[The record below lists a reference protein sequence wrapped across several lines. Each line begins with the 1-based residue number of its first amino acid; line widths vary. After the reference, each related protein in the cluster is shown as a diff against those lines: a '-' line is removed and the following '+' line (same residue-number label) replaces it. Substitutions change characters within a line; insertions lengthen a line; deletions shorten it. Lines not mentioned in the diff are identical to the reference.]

1 MPSGKEI
8 KAGIK
13 SVTNTKKI
21 TRAMELISTVKMK
34 KAQESVLG
42 SRPFAIA
49 ALRIF
54 ASVSESFGDIP
65 SLAGHAHTTKR
76 ELLVVISSNK
86 GLCGGYNVNTF
97 KKVAQYR
104 KEHPE
109 MHLDYITIGK
119 KAREFVLRT
128 GGNLVADF
136 SDAMKDAIEIRDV
149 KPVSSMLREVFTKQV
164 HEKLNYDAIKIVHS
178 YYVSAINQKA
188 IIKQFLPLDRADIM
202 EFLSEI
208 VGQDT
213 STLSE
218 PQEYTIEPD
227 TETIVN
233 EVIPMILSMLLYEI
247 LLESKASEHSARMVA
262 MKNAKDSA
270 TKKVSA
276 LTLSYNKARQA
287 SITKEVSEIVS
298 GVESMKE

>member
-1 MPSGKEI
+1 
-8 KAGIK
+8 
-13 SVTNTKKI
+13 
-21 TRAMELISTVKMK
+21 
-34 KAQESVLG
+34 
-42 SRPFAIA
+42 
-49 ALRIF
+49 
-54 ASVSESFGDIP
+54 
-65 SLAGHAHTTKR
+65 
-76 ELLVVISSNK
+76 VISSNK

-97 KKVAQYR
+97 KKVAQY
-104 KEHPE
+104 KKDHQDITI
-109 MHLDYITIGK
+109 DYITIGK
-119 KAREFVLRT
+119 KAREFILRT

-136 SDAMKDAIEIRDV
+136 SDVMKDTIEIQDV
-149 KPVSSMLREVFTKQV
+149 KPVSSMLRELFSKQA

-178 YYVSAINQKA
+178 YYISAINQKA
-188 IIKQFLPLDRADIM
+188 IVKQFLPLSRGDIV
-202 EFLSEI
+202 EFLTEI
-208 VGQDT
+208 VGQDMP
-213 STLSE
+213 SSE
-218 PQEYTIEPD
+218 ESQKYTIEPD

-247 LLESKASEHSARMVA
+247 LLESKASEHSSRMVA

>member
-1 MPSGKEI
+1 MI
-8 KAGIK
+8 
-13 SVTNTKKI
+13 
-21 TRAMELISTVKMK
+21 
-34 KAQESVLG
+34 G
-42 SRPFAIA
+42 SRPFALA

-54 ASVSESFGDIP
+54 ANVSESLGDI
-65 SLAGHAHTTKR
+65 SALCGHKHATKR

-104 KEHPE
+104 KDHPDV
-109 MHLDYITIGK
+109 HIDYITIGK
-119 KAREFVLRT
+119 KAREFILRT
-128 GGNLVADF
+128 GGNLVVDF
-136 SDAMKDAIEIRDV
+136 SDTMKDAIEIRDV
-149 KPVSSMLREVFTKQV
+149 KPVSSMLRELFVKQA
-164 HEKLNYDAIKIVHS
+164 HERLNYDSVKIVHS
-178 YYVSAINQKA
+178 YYISAINQKA
-188 IIKQFLPLDRADIM
+188 IVKQFLPLDRTQII

-213 STLSE
+213 STLVQSR
-218 PQEYTIEPD
+218 EYIIEPD
-227 TETIVN
+227 AETIVN

-247 LLESKASEHSARMVA
+247 LLESKASEHSSRMVA

>member
-1 MPSGKEI
+1 M
-8 KAGIK
+8 
-13 SVTNTKKI
+13 
-21 TRAMELISTVKMK
+21 
-34 KAQESVLG
+34 
-42 SRPFAIA
+42 
-49 ALRIF
+49 
-54 ASVSESFGDIP
+54 
-65 SLAGHAHTTKR
+65 TKR

-97 KKVAQYR
+97 KKVAQY
-104 KEHPE
+104 KKDHPDVTI
-109 MHLDYITIGK
+109 DYITIGK
-119 KAREFVLRT
+119 KAREFILRT

-136 SDAMKDAIEIRDV
+136 SDAMKDAIEIQDV
-149 KPVSSMLREVFTKQV
+149 KPVSSMLREFFTKQAY
-164 HEKLNYDAIKIVHS
+164 EKLNYDAIKIVHS
-178 YYVSAINQKA
+178 YYISAINQKA
-188 IIKQFLPLDRADIM
+188 IIKQFLPLNRADIV
-202 EFLSEI
+202 EFLSDI

-213 STLSE
+213 SRLMETKT
-218 PQEYTIEPD
+218 YTIEPN

>member
-1 MPSGKEI
+1 MASGKEI
-8 KAGIK
+8 KARIK

-34 KAQESVLG
+34 KAQEGVLS

-54 ASVSESFGDIP
+54 ANVSESLADIP
-65 SLAGHAHTTKR
+65 SIGGHAHTTGR
-76 ELLVVISSNK
+76 EFLVVISSNK

-104 KEHPE
+104 KDHPD
-109 MHLDYITIGK
+109 MTIDYITIGK
-119 KAREFVLRT
+119 KAREFILRT

-136 SDAMKDAIEIRDV
+136 SDVMKDTIEIGDV
-149 KPVSSMLREVFTKQV
+149 KPVSSMLRELFIKHG

-178 YYVSAINQKA
+178 YYISAINQKA
-188 IIKQFLPLDRADIM
+188 VTKQFLPLNRTDIV
-202 EFLSEI
+202 EFLSDI

-213 STLSE
+213 SNLTGSE
-218 PQEYTIEPD
+218 KYNIEPD

-247 LLESKASEHSARMVA
+247 LLESKASEHSSRMVA

>member
-1 MPSGKEI
+1 MASGKEI
-8 KAGIK
+8 KARIK

-42 SRPFAIA
+42 SRPFAIN

-54 ASVSESFGDIP
+54 ANMSESFVNIP
-65 SLAGHAHTTKR
+65 SVMGHALTTKR

-97 KKVAQYR
+97 KKVAEYR
-104 KEHPE
+104 KSHPDTTI
-109 MHLDYITIGK
+109 DYITIGK
-119 KAREFVLRT
+119 KAREFILRT

-136 SDAMKDAIEIRDV
+136 SHIMKDAIEIQDV
-149 KPVSSMLREVFTKQV
+149 KPVSSMLRELFAAQT

-178 YYVSAINQKA
+178 YYISAINQKA
-188 IIKQFLPLDRADIM
+188 IVKQFLPLSRADIV
-202 EFLSEI
+202 EFLNEV
-208 VGQDT
+208 VGQQIET
-213 STLSE
+213 PEESVK
-218 PQEYTIEPD
+218 YTVEPD
-227 TETIVN
+227 TETIVE

-247 LLESKASEHSARMVA
+247 LLESKASEHSSRMVA

>member
-1 MPSGKEI
+1 MASGKEI
-8 KAGIK
+8 KARIK

-42 SRPFAIA
+42 SRPFAVA

-54 ASVSESFGDIP
+54 ANVSESLQDIP
-65 SLAGHAHTTKR
+65 SIGGHTHTTKR
-76 ELLVVISSNK
+76 ELQVVISSNK

-104 KEHPE
+104 KDHPDTTI
-109 MHLDYITIGK
+109 DYITIGK
-119 KAREFVLRT
+119 KAREFILRT

-136 SDAMKDAIEIRDV
+136 SDTMKDVIEISDV
-149 KPVSSMLREVFTKQV
+149 KPVSSMLRELFSKQV

-178 YYVSAINQKA
+178 YYISAINQKA
-188 IIKQFLPLDRADIM
+188 IVKQFLPLSRADIV
-202 EFLSEI
+202 EFLTEI
-208 VGQDT
+208 VGQ
-213 STLSE
+213 SMSIYE
-218 PQEYTIEPD
+218 ESQKYTIEPD

-247 LLESKASEHSARMVA
+247 LLESKASEHSSRMVA

>member
-1 MPSGKEI
+1 
-8 KAGIK
+8 
-13 SVTNTKKI
+13 
-21 TRAMELISTVKMK
+21 MELISTVKMK
-34 KAQESVLG
+34 KAQEWVIG
-42 SRPFAIA
+42 SRPFALA
-49 ALRIF
+49 ALRVF
-54 ASVSESFGDIP
+54 ANVSESLGDIP
-65 SLAGHAHTTKR
+65 SISGHKHTTKR

-104 KEHPE
+104 KDHPE
-109 MHLDYITIGK
+109 VTLDYVTIGK
-119 KAREFVLRT
+119 KAREFILRT
-128 GGNLVADF
+128 WGNLVADF
-136 SDAMKDAIEIRDV
+136 SDTIKDAIEIWGV
-149 KPVSSMLREVFTKQV
+149 KPISSMLRELFNKQSEK
-164 HEKLNYDAIKIVHS
+164 EKLNYDAIKIVHS
-178 YYVSAINQKA
+178 YYISAINQKA
-188 IIKQFLPLDRADIM
+188 IVKQFLPLSRADIV
-202 EFLSEI
+202 EFLTEV
-208 VGQDT
+208 VGQ
-213 STLSE
+213 STDLPMES
-218 PQEYTIEPD
+218 QKYTIEPD
-227 TETIVN
+227 VETIVN

>member
-1 MPSGKEI
+1 MTSGKEI
-8 KAGIK
+8 KARIK

-42 SRPFAIA
+42 SRPFALA

-54 ASVSESFGDIP
+54 ANVSESLGDIP
-65 SLAGHAHTTKR
+65 SVGGHAHTTKR

-104 KEHPE
+104 KDHPDTTI
-109 MHLDYITIGK
+109 DYITIGK

-136 SDAMKDAIEIRDV
+136 SDVMKDAIEIQDV
-149 KPVSSMLREVFTKQV
+149 KPVSSILRELFTAQV
-164 HEKLNYDAIKIVHS
+164 HEKLNYDVIKIVHS
-178 YYVSAINQKA
+178 YYISAINQKA
-188 IIKQFLPLDRADIM
+188 IVKQFLPLSRADIV
-202 EFLSEI
+202 EFLSEV
-208 VGQDT
+208 VGQKVET
-213 STLSE
+213 PEESVK
-218 PQEYTIEPD
+218 YTVEPD

-247 LLESKASEHSARMVA
+247 LLESKASEHSSRMVA

>member
-1 MPSGKEI
+1 M
-8 KAGIK
+8 
-13 SVTNTKKI
+13 
-21 TRAMELISTVKMK
+21 
-34 KAQESVLG
+34 
-42 SRPFAIA
+42 SRPFTIA

-54 ASVSESFGDIP
+54 ANVSDSLRDIP
-65 SLAGHAHTTKR
+65 SIGGHTYTTKR
-76 ELLVVISSNK
+76 ELIVVISSNK

-104 KEHPE
+104 KDHPE
-109 MHLDYITIGK
+109 LTIDYITIGK
-119 KAREFVLRT
+119 KAREFILRT
-128 GGNLVADF
+128 GGNLVTDF
-136 SDAMKDAIEIRDV
+136 SDSMKDTIEIRDV
-149 KPVSSMLREVFTKQV
+149 KSISSMLRELFTKQAY
-164 HEKLNYDAIKIVHS
+164 EKLNYDAVKVVHS
-178 YYVSAINQKA
+178 YYISAINQKA
-188 IIKQFLPLDRADIM
+188 VVKQFLPLDRADIVA
-202 EFLSEI
+202 FLSEI

-213 STLSE
+213 SDLITVE
-218 PQEYTIEPD
+218 QYTIEPD

-247 LLESKASEHSARMVA
+247 LLESKASEHSSRMVA

>member
-1 MPSGKEI
+1 MASGKEI
-8 KAGIK
+8 KARIK

-34 KAQESVLG
+34 KAQEGVLS

-54 ASVSESFGDIP
+54 ANVSESLADIP
-65 SLAGHAHTTKR
+65 SIGGHKYTTDR

-97 KKVAQYR
+97 KKVAEYR
-104 KEHPE
+104 KTHPGTT
-109 MHLDYITIGK
+109 LDYITIGK
-119 KAREFVLRT
+119 KAREFILRT

-136 SDAMKDAIEIRDV
+136 SDAMKDAIEIGDV
-149 KPVSSMLREVFTKQV
+149 KPISSMLREFFMKQS
-164 HEKLNYDAIKIVHS
+164 HEKLNYDAVKIVHS
-178 YYVSAINQKA
+178 YYISAINQKA
-188 IIKQFLPLDRADIM
+188 VVKQFLPLDRTDIV
-202 EFLSEI
+202 EFLTEI
-208 VGQDT
+208 AGQEVKT
-213 STLSE
+213 VEESVK
-218 PQEYTIEPD
+218 YNIEPD
-227 TETIVN
+227 TETIAN

-247 LLESKASEHSARMVA
+247 LLESKASEHSSRMVA

>member
-1 MPSGKEI
+1 M
-8 KAGIK
+8 
-13 SVTNTKKI
+13 
-21 TRAMELISTVKMK
+21 
-34 KAQESVLG
+34 
-42 SRPFAIA
+42 A

-54 ASVSESFGDIP
+54 ANVSETFGDIP
-65 SLAGHAHTTKR
+65 SIGGHPHTTKR
-76 ELLVVISSNK
+76 EILVVIASNK

-104 KEHPE
+104 KDHPDTTI
-109 MHLDYITIGK
+109 DYISIGK
-119 KAREFVLRT
+119 KAREFILRT

-136 SDAMKDAIEIRDV
+136 SDVMKDAIEIRDV
-149 KPVSSMLREVFTKQV
+149 KPVTSLLRNLFTEQA
-164 HEKLNYDAIKIVHS
+164 HEKLNYDAIKVIHS
-178 YYVSAINQKA
+178 YYISAINQKA
-188 IIKQFLPLDRADIM
+188 IVKQFLPLSRTDIM
-202 EFLSEI
+202 EFLSDI

-213 STLSE
+213 SNLHE
-218 PQEYTIEPD
+218 PQKYTIEPD
-227 TETIVN
+227 TETIVS

-270 TKKVSA
+270 TKKVSS

>member
-1 MPSGKEI
+1 MASGKEI
-8 KAGIK
+8 KARIK

-34 KAQESVLG
+34 KAQEWVIG
-42 SRPFAIA
+42 SRPFALA

-54 ASVSESFGDIP
+54 ANVSESLGDIP
-65 SLAGHAHTTKR
+65 SIGGHPQKTKR

-104 KEHPE
+104 KDHPE
-109 MHLDYITIGK
+109 LTLDYITIGK
-119 KAREFVLRT
+119 KAREFILRT

-136 SDAMKDAIEIRDV
+136 SDTMKDSIEIRDV
-149 KPVSSMLREVFTKQV
+149 KPVSAMLRELFSKQA
-164 HEKLNYDAIKIVHS
+164 HEKLGYDSVKIVHS
-178 YYVSAINQKA
+178 YYISAINQKA
-188 IIKQFLPLDRADIM
+188 IIKQFLPLSRADIV
-202 EFLSEI
+202 EFLSDV

-213 STLSE
+213 STLVES
-218 PQEYTIEPD
+218 QKYTIEPN

-247 LLESKASEHSARMVA
+247 LLESKASEHSSRMVA

>member
-1 MPSGKEI
+1 MASGKEI
-8 KAGIK
+8 KARIK

-34 KAQESVLG
+34 KAQEWVIG
-42 SRPFAIA
+42 SRPFALA

-54 ASVSESFGDIP
+54 ANVSESLGDI
-65 SLAGHAHTTKR
+65 SALCGHKHVTKR

-104 KEHPE
+104 KDHPDV
-109 MHLDYITIGK
+109 HIDYITIGK
-119 KAREFVLRT
+119 KAREFILRT
-128 GGNLVADF
+128 GGNLVVDF
-136 SDAMKDAIEIRDV
+136 SDTMKDAIEIRDV
-149 KPVSSMLREVFTKQV
+149 KPVSSMLRELFVKQA
-164 HEKLNYDAIKIVHS
+164 HERLNYDSVKIVHS
-178 YYVSAINQKA
+178 YYISAINQKA
-188 IIKQFLPLDRADIM
+188 IVKQFLPLDRTQII

-213 STLSE
+213 STLVQSR
-218 PQEYTIEPD
+218 EYIIEPD
-227 TETIVN
+227 AETIVN

-247 LLESKASEHSARMVA
+247 LLESKASEHSSRMVA

>member
-1 MPSGKEI
+1 MSSGKEI
-8 KAGIK
+8 KARIK

-34 KAQESVLG
+34 KAQEWVLG
-42 SRPFAIA
+42 SRPFATA
-49 ALRIF
+49 VLQIF
-54 ASVSESFGDIP
+54 ANIGESFEGIP
-65 SLAGHAHTTKR
+65 SISGHTHVTKR

-104 KEHPE
+104 KDHPE
-109 MHLDYITIGK
+109 LTLDYISIGK
-119 KAREFVLRT
+119 KAREFILRT

-136 SDAMKDAIEIRDV
+136 SDTMKDTIEIRDV
-149 KPVSSMLREVFTKQV
+149 KPVSFMLRELFMKQTY
-164 HEKLNYDAIKIVHS
+164 EKLNYDSVKIVHS
-178 YYVSAINQKA
+178 YYISAINQKA
-188 IIKQFLPLDRADIM
+188 IVKQFLPLNRADII
-202 EFLSEI
+202 EFLSEV
-208 VGQDT
+208 VGQDMD
-213 STLSE
+213 TLTE
-218 PQEYTIEPD
+218 PKKYIIEPD
-227 TETIVN
+227 VETIMS
-233 EVIPMILSMLLYEI
+233 EVVPMILSMLLYEI
-247 LLESKASEHSARMVA
+247 LLESKASEHSSRMVA

>member
-1 MPSGKEI
+1 
-8 KAGIK
+8 
-13 SVTNTKKI
+13 
-21 TRAMELISTVKMK
+21 MELISTVKMK
-34 KAQESVLG
+34 KAQEWVIG
-42 SRPFAIA
+42 SRPFAVA

-54 ASVSESFGDIP
+54 ANVSETLRDIP
-65 SLAGHAHTTKR
+65 SIAGRSHTTRR
-76 ELLVVISSNK
+76 ELLVVIASNK

-104 KEHPE
+104 KDHPDT
-109 MHLDYITIGK
+109 HIDYVTIGK
-119 KAREFVLRT
+119 KAREFILRT

-136 SDAMKDAIEIRDV
+136 SDVMKDAIEIRDV
-149 KPVSSMLREVFTKQV
+149 KPVTSLLRNLFTTQA
-164 HEKLNYDAIKIVHS
+164 HEKLHYDAIKIVHS
-178 YYVSAINQKA
+178 YYISAINQKA
-188 IIKQFLPLDRADIM
+188 IIKQFLPLSRTDIV
-202 EFLSEI
+202 EFLGDI
-208 VGQDT
+208 VGQDI
-213 STLSE
+213 SSIIK

-227 TETIVN
+227 IETIVN

>member
-1 MPSGKEI
+1 
-8 KAGIK
+8 
-13 SVTNTKKI
+13 
-21 TRAMELISTVKMK
+21 MELISTVKMK
-34 KAQESVLG
+34 KAQEWVIG
-42 SRPFAIA
+42 SRPFALA

-54 ASVSESFGDIP
+54 ANVSESLGDIP
-65 SLAGHAHTTKR
+65 AIGGHTHKTKR

-104 KEHPE
+104 KDHPE
-109 MHLDYITIGK
+109 LSLDYITIGK
-119 KAREFVLRT
+119 KAREFILRT

-136 SDAMKDAIEIRDV
+136 SDVMKDAIEVRDV
-149 KPVSSMLREVFTKQV
+149 KPVSAMLRDLFAAQS
-164 HEKLNYDAIKIVHS
+164 HEKLSYDAVKIVHS
-178 YYVSAINQKA
+178 YYISAINQKA
-188 IIKQFLPLDRADIM
+188 IIKPFLPLNRTDIM
-202 EFLSEI
+202 DFLWDI

-213 STLSE
+213 STFVQSE
-218 PQEYTIEPD
+218 KYTIEPD
-227 TETIVN
+227 VETIVN

-247 LLESKASEHSARMVA
+247 LLESKASEHSSRMVA